1 MSLKNTSNSYG
12 SLAIVLHWLMAIMII
27 ALIFVGFSMG
37 EMPDGDEKWKIYA
50 LHKATGLVIL
60 SLALFRWYWMLSNPK
75 PDPVEG
81 LSKAEIGLSH
91 GTKWIL
97 MLAMVGMPVA
107 GIIMS
112 LAGGHDI
119 SFYGLFTIEGFAEKN
134 EALGGFFHEVHE
146 IGGIVIAIVIV
157 LHLLAA
163 LKHHFI
169 KKDNTLNRML
179 GRNK

>member
-1 MSLKNTSNSYG
+1 MSLKNTTDSYG
-12 SLAIVLHWLMAIMII
+12 TLSIVIHWLMAIMII
-27 ALIFVGFSMG
+27 ALLFVGFSMG
-37 EMPDGDEKWKIYA
+37 DMPDGDEKWKIYG
-50 LHKATGLVIL
+50 LHKATGLLIL
-60 SLALFRWYWMLSNPK
+60 SLALFRWYWMLSNAK
-75 PDPVEG
+75 PNPVEG

-97 MLAMVGMPVA
+97 MLAMVVMPVA
-107 GIIMS
+107 GIILS
-112 LAGGHDI
+112 LADGHAI

-134 EALGGFFHEVHE
+134 EPLADFFHEVHE
-146 IGGIVIAIVIV
+146 IGAIVIATVIV